1 MAYADWNPLHPP
13 DKELAVPYQRILGRL
28 FERDAMAY
36 FLKADSEELLS
47 LDLGRRAA
55 VKGREYAREHD
66 ERISQEVRQA
76 MKVSKAVFCHPQPS
90 LLLCFNMH

>member
-1 MAYADWNPLHPP
+1 MAYSDWYPLHPP
-13 DKELAVPYQRILGRL
+13 DKELVVPYHRILGRL

-47 LDLGRRAA
+47 LDVGRRAI

-66 ERISQEVRQA
+66 ERISQEVR
-76 MKVSKAVFCHPQPS
+76 
-90 LLLCFNMH
+90 